1 MMKTGV
7 LEIACSDNSGNS
19 MGSSGNSG
27 NSDNSGSRDS
37 SDGGD
42 DEHDGNTVDNM
53 GQGNMDNS
61 KDSNMAPL
69 VSFWVLPLPQRQV
82 LDTSIL
88 KNKCKTGLSNLFRL
102 DFRVSSMET
111 DVLWPARRNKN
122 QESQFK
128 CVMCK
133 NFT

>member
-1 MMKTGV
+1 MKTGV

-61 KDSNMAPL
+61 KDSNMAPP
-69 VSFWVLPLPQRQV
+69 VSFWVLSLPRRQV

-88 KNKCKTGLSNLFRL
+88 KNKCKTGLSILFRL
-102 DFRVSSMET
+102 DFRVSFMET